1 MGGQRRFRNPNRVG
15 SGSSAGLT
23 LFAFINQWWL
33 TSSHE
38 WIILF
43 VAQVLLYGVV
53 FKLTNDEN
61 SATQFAEPL

>member
-1 MGGQRRFRNPNRVG
+1 MI